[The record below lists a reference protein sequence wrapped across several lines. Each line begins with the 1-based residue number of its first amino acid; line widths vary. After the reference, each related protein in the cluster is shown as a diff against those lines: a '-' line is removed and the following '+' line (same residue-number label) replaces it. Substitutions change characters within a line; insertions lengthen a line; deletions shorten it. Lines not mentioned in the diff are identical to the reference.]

1 MRERFRLL
9 ALTGTFG
16 FGVAIG
22 VIWWPGPM
30 FLFMVAGYIAAQ
42 FFPMPTPTR
51 LGVSMAPALAGA
63 VALTSHG
70 SVVLVLGTLGTALP
84 LSRLLV
90 HLLHGRRVGDER
102 FPSEPVG
109 IGVFGGLFA
118 VAALVI
124 DGQAAADATTLAAY
138 AIAAGGGYVA
148 SSAMRSISSGRDRGL
163 PRRLCFF
170 RALSDWPAHA
180 VLYSAAALYAVT
192 APVMGP
198 WSLLLAG
205 LPYAFGYI
213 SLHRLQA
220 TRHTLDQTIRALGRI
235 PEAGGMVPLGHAG
248 RTAELAVAVGGD
260 LGLGGRALDRVEY
273 AALLHDIGRLVLANP
288 SVAAGH
294 HTPSDVSG
302 WGATIIGEA
311 KHLAQVADLVAVMHS
326 PYRRPGEQ
334 RDPALSR
341 EAHVVRVVSAYDDE
355 IAAGRAPLEAIETLH
370 RGAAYDFDPE
380 VVTMLRRVLERRGAI
395 AA

>member
-42 FFPMPTPTR
+42 FFPMPTPAR

-124 DGQAAADATTLAAY
+124 DGQAAADATTLTAY

-148 SSAMRSISSGRDRGL
+148 SSAMRSISSGRSWASAATLLLSGTFRLAGARRSVFGGGALCSHRTGDGSVVAA
-163 PRRLCFF
+163 PRR
-170 RALSDWPAHA
+170 SA
-180 VLYSAAALYAVT
+180 VCVRIH
-192 APVMGP
+192 
-198 WSLLLAG
+198 LA
-205 LPYAFGYI
+205 
-213 SLHRLQA
+213 
-220 TRHTLDQTIRALGRI
+220 
-235 PEAGGMVPLGHAG
+235 
-248 RTAELAVAVGGD
+248 
-260 LGLGGRALDRVEY
+260 
-273 AALLHDIGRLVLANP
+273 P
-288 SVAAGH
+288 SVAGDAAHPRPDDPHWDG
-294 HTPSDVSG
+294 SRRRAEWFLSG
-302 WGATIIGEA
+302 MPDE
-311 KHLAQVADLVAVMHS
+311 
-326 PYRRPGEQ
+326 PPN
-334 RDPALSR
+334 SR
-341 EAHVVRVVSAYDDE
+341 SRWEE
-355 IAAGRAPLEAIETLH
+355 IS
-370 RGAAYDFDPE
+370 
-380 VVTMLRRVLERRGAI
+380 VLEGGRSTVSSMPPCSTTSAVSSWQTRRSPRGITPRRTCRVGAPPSSVRPSTLLRSPI
-395 AA
+395 SWQ

>member
-124 DGQAAADATTLAAY
+124 DGQAAADATTLTAY

-220 TRHTLDQTIRALGRI
+220 TRHTSTRRSAHWDGSRRRAEWFLS
-235 PEAGGMVPLGHAG
+235 GMPDEPPNSRSRWEEISVL
-248 RTAELAVAVGGD
+248 E
-260 LGLGGRALDRVEY
+260 GGRSTVSSMPPCSTTSAVSSWQTRRSPRGITPRRTCRVG
-273 AALLHDIGRLVLANP
+273 APPSSVRPSTLLR
-288 SVAAGH
+288 
-294 HTPSDVSG
+294 
-302 WGATIIGEA
+302 
-311 KHLAQVADLVAVMHS
+311 S
-326 PYRRPGEQ
+326 PISWQ
-334 RDPALSR
+334 
-341 EAHVVRVVSAYDDE
+341 
-355 IAAGRAPLEAIETLH
+355 
-370 RGAAYDFDPE
+370 
-380 VVTMLRRVLERRGAI
+380 
-395 AA
+395 